1 MDGCEL
7 LQIVRRKAVHWFK
20 KYDRVFLLLLSR

>member
-7 LQIVRRKAVHWFK
+7 LQMFAGGDALVK
-20 KYDRVFLLLLSR
+20 KIDRVFLLLLGR

>member
-7 LQIVRRKAVHWFK
+7 LQIVRRKAMRWFK